1 MQILYYKKEQGKLNN
16 KHDKITTCNKTD
28 KIQLNRTIT
37 NSMRNLK
44 QFDLSKIKINGIS
57 VLSF

>member
-28 KIQLNRTIT
+28 KIQLNLTIT

-44 QFDLSKIKINGIS
+44 I
-57 VLSF
+57 V